1 MCEYCK
7 KIINNKRILDIDN
20 EEETHMEIINQ
31 KKSWGYMLY
40 VEIEGQDNDGYK
52 PSQFFQIN
60 YCPMCGR
67 KLVRSNKMT
76 DEEIEKIAK
85 KVLELQK
92 AEGVKTTQSLL
103 TFQEVQQRYHK
114 EIYQKFG
121 TTSGI
126 DSAIR
131 TVATYSQGQRYVARL
146 GGKEFDNAVQ
156 VADKLYKLVLGEKE

>member
-1 MCEYCK
+1 
-7 KIINNKRILDIDN
+7 
-20 EEETHMEIINQ
+20 
-31 KKSWGYMLY
+31 
-40 VEIEGQDNDGYK
+40 
-52 PSQFFQIN
+52 
-60 YCPMCGR
+60 
-67 KLVRSNKMT
+67 MT

-114 EIYQKFG
+114 EIYQKSG
-121 TTSGI
+121 TTNGI

-146 GGKEFDNAVQ
+146 GGKEFDDAVQ
-156 VADKLYKLVLGEKE
+156 VADKLYKLVLGVKE

>member
-1 MCEYCK
+1 
-7 KIINNKRILDIDN
+7 
-20 EEETHMEIINQ
+20 
-31 KKSWGYMLY
+31 
-40 VEIEGQDNDGYK
+40 
-52 PSQFFQIN
+52 
-60 YCPMCGR
+60 
-67 KLVRSNKMT
+67 MT
-76 DEEIEKIAK
+76 DEEIEKIAR

-121 TTSGI
+121 TTNGI

-146 GGKEFDNAVQ
+146 GGKEFDDAIQ
-156 VADKLYKLVLGEKE
+156 VADKLYKLVLGVRE

>member
-1 MCEYCK
+1 
-7 KIINNKRILDIDN
+7 
-20 EEETHMEIINQ
+20 
-31 KKSWGYMLY
+31 
-40 VEIEGQDNDGYK
+40 
-52 PSQFFQIN
+52 
-60 YCPMCGR
+60 
-67 KLVRSNKMT
+67 MT

-92 AEGVKTTQSLL
+92 VDGVKTTQSLL

-121 TTSGI
+121 TTGGI

-131 TVATYSQGQRYVARL
+131 TVATYSQGQRYVVRL

-156 VADKLYKLVLGEKE
+156 VADKLYKLVLGVKE

>member
-1 MCEYCK
+1 
-7 KIINNKRILDIDN
+7 
-20 EEETHMEIINQ
+20 
-31 KKSWGYMLY
+31 
-40 VEIEGQDNDGYK
+40 
-52 PSQFFQIN
+52 
-60 YCPMCGR
+60 
-67 KLVRSNKMT
+67 MT

-103 TFQEVQQRYHK
+103 TFKEVQQRYHK

-121 TTSGI
+121 TTGGI

-146 GGKEFDNAVQ
+146 SGKEFNNAVKI
-156 VADKLYKLVLGEKE
+156 ADKLYKLVLGIKE